1 MKKKILFLLMLIL
14 SLTLS
19 NLSVLAVDKQPP
31 VDESTCDLSG
41 LCTKEETTQQ
51 VVLSSALKARVALID
66 GEMRNEYYAKN
77 RYNFAHDH
85 SNPAYEERYAPGDLE
100 FNYWGSN
107 VNFTENYR
115 VNGGVNFAID
125 NAKLVVT
132 LPYTNVQE
140 LIDNGSLTMD
150 MASQWLVDRLY
161 AGNSDYDELVL
172 TMPSYTVDGSNITFD
187 FGSLAARTG
196 YSIQFHRT
204 FSSLEEYNAL
214 ALQPAEVKLDGVW
227 NLNNIQLPNTS
238 EVLNVSGSDKTDEE
252 LIAEYFSNEQPVA
265 EDGTVSGYVVHS
277 NIEVVEVED
286 GLSCSTR
293 QITKT
298 ITNQVDMNARAV
310 MNTDLDDFANTGY
323 EVKVYNANNHPMYTE
338 ALLGPGN
345 AEVQHWQDGPN
356 AATTKQFWRPVFATD
371 YAIENAVI
379 TFTLPYELDLTKD
392 SITNATEWL
401 VTRYYPF
408 ATGQAESYYSDM
420 TKVLGLQDV
429 VSNLEI
435 NGNIVTLKLDYVP
448 ARSAISLVFTKNFD
462 TPQDFNQNLQRLSF
476 NVSGNYIFPDLAI
489 PPVVTKT
496 ITDSCPCV
504 VDLGVSKVWDDA
516 ENQDGLRPTE
526 VTMTLQ
532 ATAVT
537 AEQKVVLNEENSWSH
552 VFTCLPETDSEKN
565 KINYVITEDPVEHY
579 TTESSQV
586 ERVVVFTNTHIPETI
601 DIIGQKIW
609 VDEDNVTGSRP
620 TTIRINLLA
629 DYVPIDYVEIE
640 GNEFS
645 FVGLPKYKDQGTLI
659 GYTITEDAVEGYT
672 TTIDGYIVTNTLIDE
687 EEHPVI
693 TPEPPVDPT
702 DPVDP
707 VDPVDPTDPVNPVD
721 PTDPVDPVNPTSPE
735 TLPQTGVS
743 NQIPLYGLLM
753 LLSGSLLV
761 LLNKK
766 KQLNKK

>member
-1 MKKKILFLLMLIL
+1 
-14 SLTLS
+14 
-19 NLSVLAVDKQPP
+19 
-31 VDESTCDLSG
+31 
-41 LCTKEETTQQ
+41 
-51 VVLSSALKARVALID
+51 
-66 GEMRNEYYAKN
+66 
-77 RYNFAHDH
+77 
-85 SNPAYEERYAPGDLE
+85 
-100 FNYWGSN
+100 
-107 VNFTENYR
+107 
-115 VNGGVNFAID
+115 
-125 NAKLVVT
+125 
-132 LPYTNVQE
+132 
-140 LIDNGSLTMD
+140 

-187 FGSLAARTG
+187 FGSLAARTA

-252 LIAEYFSNEQPVA
+252 LIAEYFSNEQPVT
-265 EDGTVSGYVVHS
+265 EDGTVSGYFVHS

-298 ITNQVDMNARAV
+298 ITNQVDMNARSV
-310 MNTDLDDFANTGY
+310 MNTDLDDYSNTGY
-323 EVKVYNANNHPMYTE
+323 EVKVYNSNNHPIHTE

-345 AEVQHWQDGPN
+345 AEVQHWQNGPN
-356 AATTKQFWRPVFATD
+356 SATTTQFWRPVFATD

-379 TFTLPYELDLTKD
+379 TFTLPYALDLTKD
-392 SITNATEWL
+392 SITNASEWL
-401 VTRYYPF
+401 VTRYYPSV
-408 ATGQAESYYSDM
+408 TGQAESYYSDM
-420 TKVLGLQDV
+420 TKVLGLQDEDV
-429 VSNLEI
+429 VSNREI
-435 NGNIVTLKLDYVP
+435 NGNIVTLKLDYIP

-462 TPQDFNQNLQRLSF
+462 TPQDFSQNLQRLSF

-516 ENQDGLRPTE
+516 DNQDGLRPTE

-629 DYVPIDYVEIE
+629 DNVPIDYVEIE

-693 TPEPPVDPT
+693 TPEPPVEPT
-702 DPVDP
+702 PEPPVEPKPP
-707 VDPVDPTDPVNPVD
+707 VEELPNTGSDN
-721 PTDPVDPVNPTSPE
+721 
-735 TLPQTGVS
+735 TLLYVVGGVA
-743 NQIPLYGLLM
+743 LLGAGAY
-753 LLSGSLLV
+753 LAL
-761 LLNKK
+761 KK
-766 KQLNKK
+766 DRKELI